1 MNKSRVYSLDVLRV
15 LCTLCLFLCH
25 ASFLLPATLNDYIG
39 ALTGFVL
46 ELFFILS
53 GFVTMVAWKQPQGFF
68 IKKVKKVWPLH
79 FIMYI
84 ACFVL
89 QYLYNPQVWSFSDS
103 VKQTA
108 VNLLFL
114 QSWTPNETYVY
125 SYNGVTWFLSSLFFC
140 YLFTPVFVRFIL
152 KHIKHAGV
160 ILAAIISIRFLYVT
174 SFNSFIG
181 EGGFCYT
188 NVFPLYRFLEYARY
202 VGNSYGTPVSLVED
216 NLNAGKDVILEIELQ
231 GAMQVKEIYPDAL
244 TVFVVPPDA
253 ETLKNRLVGR
263 GTETEEV
270 ICERLKRAGEE
281 ADQVEWYEYIIVNDK
296 LETSVASLHGL
307 IQSTKNRTLNN
318 IEFINEV
325 KEGVKAF
332 SKGE

>member
-1 MNKSRVYSLDVLRV
+1 MNKRGLLVIVSGFSGVGKGTIVRKLLDDYNEQYYL
-15 LCTLCLFLCH
+15 
-25 ASFLLPATLNDYIG
+25 SISATTRNPRPGEEHGREY
-39 ALTGFVL
+39 
-46 ELFFILS
+46 FFITQDE
-53 GFVTMVAWKQPQGFF
+53 FDRM
-68 IKKVKKVWPLH
+68 
-79 FIMYI
+79 
-84 ACFVL
+84 
-89 QYLYNPQVWSFSDS
+89 
-103 VKQTA
+103 
-108 VNLLFL
+108 
-114 QSWTPNETYVY
+114 
-125 SYNGVTWFLSSLFFC
+125 
-140 YLFTPVFVRFIL
+140 
-152 KHIKHAGV
+152 
-160 ILAAIISIRFLYVT
+160 ISE
-174 SFNSFIG
+174 N
-181 EGGFCYT
+181 
-188 NVFPLYRFLEYARY
+188 RFLEYARY

-270 ICERLKRAGEE
+270 ICERLRRAGEE

-318 IEFINEV
+318 IEFINKV

>member
-1 MNKSRVYSLDVLRV
+1 MNKRGLLVIVSGFSGVGKGTIVRKLLDDYNERYYL
-15 LCTLCLFLCH
+15 
-25 ASFLLPATLNDYIG
+25 SISATTRNPRPGEEHGREY
-39 ALTGFVL
+39 
-46 ELFFILS
+46 FFITQDE
-53 GFVTMVAWKQPQGFF
+53 FDRM
-68 IKKVKKVWPLH
+68 
-79 FIMYI
+79 
-84 ACFVL
+84 
-89 QYLYNPQVWSFSDS
+89 
-103 VKQTA
+103 
-108 VNLLFL
+108 
-114 QSWTPNETYVY
+114 
-125 SYNGVTWFLSSLFFC
+125 
-140 YLFTPVFVRFIL
+140 
-152 KHIKHAGV
+152 
-160 ILAAIISIRFLYVT
+160 ISE
-174 SFNSFIG
+174 N
-181 EGGFCYT
+181 
-188 NVFPLYRFLEYARY
+188 RFLEYARY

>member
-1 MNKSRVYSLDVLRV
+1 MNKRGLLVIVSGFSGVGKGTIVRKLLDDYNEQYYL
-15 LCTLCLFLCH
+15 
-25 ASFLLPATLNDYIG
+25 SISATTRNPRPGEEHGREY
-39 ALTGFVL
+39 
-46 ELFFILS
+46 FFITQDE
-53 GFVTMVAWKQPQGFF
+53 FDRM
-68 IKKVKKVWPLH
+68 
-79 FIMYI
+79 
-84 ACFVL
+84 
-89 QYLYNPQVWSFSDS
+89 
-103 VKQTA
+103 
-108 VNLLFL
+108 
-114 QSWTPNETYVY
+114 
-125 SYNGVTWFLSSLFFC
+125 
-140 YLFTPVFVRFIL
+140 
-152 KHIKHAGV
+152 
-160 ILAAIISIRFLYVT
+160 ISE
-174 SFNSFIG
+174 N
-181 EGGFCYT
+181 
-188 NVFPLYRFLEYARY
+188 RFLEYARY

>member
-1 MNKSRVYSLDVLRV
+1 MREERNQRMSDKGLLVVISGFSGVGKGTIVRKLLDDYNERYYL
-15 LCTLCLFLCH
+15 
-25 ASFLLPATLNDYIG
+25 SISATTRNPRPGEEHGREY
-39 ALTGFVL
+39 
-46 ELFFILS
+46 FFITQDE
-53 GFVTMVAWKQPQGFF
+53 FDRM
-68 IKKVKKVWPLH
+68 
-79 FIMYI
+79 
-84 ACFVL
+84 
-89 QYLYNPQVWSFSDS
+89 
-103 VKQTA
+103 
-108 VNLLFL
+108 
-114 QSWTPNETYVY
+114 
-125 SYNGVTWFLSSLFFC
+125 
-140 YLFTPVFVRFIL
+140 
-152 KHIKHAGV
+152 
-160 ILAAIISIRFLYVT
+160 ISE
-174 SFNSFIG
+174 N
-181 EGGFCYT
+181 
-188 NVFPLYRFLEYARY
+188 RFLEYARY